1 MFVKVSIYSKDLSAT
16 PLGEPVT
23 AAGSWVP
30 MTLLVLRSYKTSLS
44 PDQLPKLGRPAGRSA
59 GKSKRY
65 WIDLGSTERAKDE

>member
-1 MFVKVSIYSKDLSAT
+1 MHTLRVMASNSQSARKNV
-16 PLGEPVT
+16 G
-23 AAGSWVP
+23 
-30 MTLLVLRSYKTSLS
+30 LLRGVVGRASREMETSLS